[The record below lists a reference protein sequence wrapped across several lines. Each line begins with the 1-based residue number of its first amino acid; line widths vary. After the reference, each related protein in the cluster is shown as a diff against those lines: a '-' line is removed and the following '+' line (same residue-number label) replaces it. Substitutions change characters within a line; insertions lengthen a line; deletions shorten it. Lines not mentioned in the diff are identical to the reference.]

1 MHRLLVVQD
10 TADRKQ
16 HHIIQKCCIVLD
28 AATSIDAAANSDVTG
43 CLSLMAGVGVPTFK
57 TGADLGNVMQSEGFT
72 VGIELGLQNGYY
84 TAGMLTYWPN
94 STEYNLVD
102 LWGHQENSHDSAI
115 LDEETQELIYAA
127 AMNNVKLRGGK

>member
-1 MHRLLVVQD
+1 MGCIGSLYC
-10 TADRKQ
+10 KQ
-16 HHIIQKCCIVLD
+16 QHIIQKCSCIVLD
-28 AATSIDAAANSDVTG
+28 AATSIDNAAATSDVTG
-43 CLSLMAGVGVPTFK
+43 CPSLMAGVGVPTFK

-115 LDEETQELIYAA
+115 LDEETQE
-127 AMNNVKLRGGK
+127 